1 MSWFFKR
8 VAAPNEKTLGTSL
21 GGQESIKAEI
31 DKMQGSIV
39 KTSKTYQDNIT
50 KYKEIARL
58 NQQLTKSYVAN
69 LKVIAD
75 VSELLNSYSSV
86 FTSLKA
92 EFGKME
98 EALGRPLDITDF
110 EYLQS
115 LTRNRIEALNTEFL
129 KQTDGLKKLY
139 SQYGKA
145 EELNRIIVAQADI
158 QKVITD
164 TTQTYKGIQGKF
176 QSGGKSVRNRS
187 RRVQKDTNKPK
198 RNKTGKTTK
207 QT

>member
-1 MSWFFKR
+1 MSWFFK
-8 VAAPNEKTLGTSL
+8 PKQNEKTLGTTL
-21 GGQESIKAEI
+21 GSQESIQAEI

-39 KTSKTYQDNIT
+39 KTSKTYQDNIK

-69 LKVIAD
+69 LKVITD
-75 VSELLNSYSSV
+75 VSELLNSYTNV
-86 FTSLKA
+86 FASLKT

-98 EALGRPLDITDF
+98 DALGKPLDISDF

-115 LTRNRIEALNTEFL
+115 LTRSKIDSLNTEFI

-139 SQYGKA
+139 AQYGKA
-145 EELNRIIVAQADI
+145 EELNRIIVAQGDI
-158 QKVITD
+158 QKVITNS
-164 TTQTYKGIQGKF
+164 TQSYKDIDAQF
-176 QSGGKSVRNRS
+176 QKGGKKER
-187 RRVQKDTNKPK
+187 KPK
-198 RNKTGKTTK
+198 RKTGHRKGTVRKPK

>member
-1 MSWFFKR
+1 MSWFFK
-8 VAAPNEKTLGTSL
+8 PKQNEKTLGTTL
-21 GGQESIKAEI
+21 GSQESIKAEI

-39 KTSKTYQDNIT
+39 KTSKTYQDNIK

-75 VSELLNSYSSV
+75 VSELLNSYTNV
-86 FTSLKA
+86 FASLKT

-98 EALGRPLDITDF
+98 DALGKPLDISDF

-115 LTRNRIEALNTEFL
+115 LTRSKIDSLNTEFM

-139 SQYGKA
+139 AQYGKA
-145 EELNRIIVAQADI
+145 DELNRIIVAQGDI
-158 QKVITD
+158 QKIITNS
-164 TTQTYKGIQGKF
+164 TQTYKDIEKQF
-176 QSGGKSVRNRS
+176 QQGGKKER
-187 RRVQKDTNKPK
+187 KPK
-198 RNKTGKTTK
+198 RKTGRRKGSARAPK

>member
-1 MSWFFKR
+1 MSWFFKSSS
-8 VAAPNEKTLGTSL
+8 NERKLGTTLGS
-21 GGQESIKAEI
+21 QDSIKAEI

-39 KTSKTYQDNIT
+39 KTSKSYQSNIK

-75 VSELLNSYSSV
+75 VSELLNSYSNV
-86 FTSLKA
+86 FSALKI

-98 EALGRPLDITDF
+98 EAMGKPLDITDF

-115 LTRNRIEALNTEFL
+115 LTKSKIDSLNTEFL

-139 SQYGKA
+139 TQYGKA
-145 EELNRIIVAQADI
+145 EELNRIIVAQGDI
-158 QKVITD
+158 QKIIAN
-164 TTQTYKGIQGKF
+164 TTQTYKEIEKDLQG
-176 QSGGKSVRNRS
+176 GRTPNLNRKKKQT
-187 RRVQKDTNKPK
+187 RRTKPK
-198 RNKTGKTTK
+198 PKKT
-207 QT
+207 

>member
-1 MSWFFKR
+1 MSWFFK
-8 VAAPNEKTLGTSL
+8 PKSNEKILGTTLGN
-21 GGQESIKAEI
+21 QESIKAEI

-39 KTSKTYQDNIT
+39 KTSKTYQDNIK

-86 FTSLKA
+86 FSSLKT

-98 EALGRPLDITDF
+98 GALGKPLDISDF
-110 EYLQS
+110 DYLQS
-115 LTRNRIEALNTEFL
+115 LTRSKIDTLNTEFI

-139 SQYGKA
+139 AQYGRA
-145 EELNRIIVAQADI
+145 EELNRIIVAQGDI
-158 QKVITD
+158 QKIITD
-164 TTQTYKGIQGKF
+164 ATQTYKGIEQEY
-176 QSGGKSVRNRS
+176 QQGGKRLKKR
-187 RRVQKDTNKPK
+187 KPNKPK
-198 RNKTGKTTK
+198 AKKI
-207 QT
+207 

>member
-1 MSWFFKR
+1 MSWFFKSK
-8 VAAPNEKTLGTSL
+8 PNNKTLGTSL
-21 GGQESIKAEI
+21 GSQESIKAEI

-75 VSELLNSYSSV
+75 VSELLNSYSNV
-86 FTSLKA
+86 FTSLKS

-98 EALGRPLDITDF
+98 EALGKPLDISDF

-115 LTRNRIEALNTEFL
+115 LTRNRIETLNTEFI

-139 SQYGKA
+139 AQYGKA
-145 EELNRIIVAQADI
+145 EELNRIIVAQGDV
-158 QKVITD
+158 QKIISNA
-164 TTQTYKGIQGKF
+164 TQTYKGIENQY
-176 QSGGKSVRNRS
+176 QSGGKSKKNKKPRKITHHATKKSRS
-187 RRVQKDTNKPK
+187 AK
-198 RNKTGKTTK
+198 
-207 QT
+207 

>member
-1 MSWFFKR
+1 MSWFFKSK
-8 VAAPNEKTLGTSL
+8 PDNKTLGTSL
-21 GGQESIKAEI
+21 GSQESIKAEI

-39 KTSKTYQDNIT
+39 KTSKTYQDNIK

-75 VSELLNSYSSV
+75 VSELLNSYSNV
-86 FTSLKA
+86 FTSLKS

-98 EALGRPLDITDF
+98 EALGKPLDISDF

-115 LTRNRIEALNTEFL
+115 LTRNRIDTLNAEFV

-139 SQYGKA
+139 AQYGKA
-145 EELNRIIVAQADI
+145 EELNRIIVAQGDI
-158 QKVITD
+158 QKIITN
-164 TTQTYKGIQGKF
+164 TTQTYKDIENQFK
-176 QSGGKSVRNRS
+176 SGGKGKKTKKSRKVTKKPRS
-187 RRVQKDTNKPK
+187 ARTSK
-198 RNKTGKTTK
+198 
-207 QT
+207 